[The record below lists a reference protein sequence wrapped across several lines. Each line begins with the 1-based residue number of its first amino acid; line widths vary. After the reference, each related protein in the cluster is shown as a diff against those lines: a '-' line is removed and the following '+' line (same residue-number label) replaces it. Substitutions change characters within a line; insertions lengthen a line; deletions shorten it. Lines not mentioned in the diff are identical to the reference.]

1 MGEKAHH
8 PQENGVPRPPGASSD
23 DDMPS
28 DPEEAADDDLDDISP
43 EEFQMLDSQLDALN
57 SALDDIE
64 QKNDDI
70 HAQLLVLLQSN
81 REIRKQMQESNS
93 TPEESSSQKQ

>member
-1 MGEKAHH
+1 MTQQQFQNCEKMGEKAHH

-43 EEFQMLDSQLDALN
+43 EGRLPPPFQGPKGQLSHEKN
-57 SALDDIE
+57 S
-64 QKNDDI
+64 
-70 HAQLLVLLQSN
+70 
-81 REIRKQMQESNS
+81 RCS
-93 TPEESSSQKQ
+93 TVNWTP